1 MEIITDIPSL
11 RLRLKSE
18 HHVVFVPTMGNLH
31 EGHLSLIRIAKQ
43 KSGCLV
49 ASIFV
54 NRLQFG
60 QDEDFDK
67 YPRTLVD
74 DLKLLEND
82 GVDVVFVPAE
92 EDIYPVHQEF
102 VIEPLPLANI
112 LEGEFRPG
120 FFSGVATLV
129 LKLFNIVQPQLVIF
143 GKKDY
148 QQLCTMRE
156 MVHQL
161 NLSIEIGEGETVRAS
176 DGLALSSRNR
186 FLSSEERIEAPYL
199 FKVLSTIKKEIE
211 AGEQGFKKL
220 QDIAKETLN
229 NRGWEIEY
237 ISLRKKHTLAMPQFN
252 DRDLIVLGAAKLGT
266 TRLID
271 NLEINCKNL
280 KSPPL
285 I

>member
-18 HHVVFVPTMGNLH
+18 HYVVFVPTMGNLH

-60 QDEDFDK
+60 KNEDFDK
-67 YPRTLVD
+67 YPRTLVE
-74 DLKLLEND
+74 DLQLLEND
-82 GVDVVFVPAE
+82 GVDVVFVPKE
-92 EDIYPVHQEF
+92 REIYPAPQEF
-102 VIEPLPLANI
+102 IIEPLPLANI

-120 FFSGVATLV
+120 FFRGVATLV
-129 LKLFNIVQPQLVIF
+129 LKLLNIVQPQLVIF

-148 QQLCTMRE
+148 QQLCIMRA

-161 NLSIEIGEGETVRAS
+161 NLSIEIGEADTVRAP

-186 FLSSEERIEAPYL
+186 FLNREERIEAVYL
-199 FKVLSTIKKEIE
+199 FKILSKIQKEIE
-211 AGEQGFKKL
+211 AGQKDFKKL
-220 QDIAKETLN
+220 QVIAKNTLRS
-229 NRGWEIEY
+229 RGWDFDY
-237 ISLRKKHTLAMPQFN
+237 IALRKVHTLEIAQIN
-252 DRDLIVLGAAKLGT
+252 DKNLIVLGAAKLGS

-271 NLEINCKNL
+271 NLEIIVKN
-280 KSPPL
+280 
-285 I
+285 

>member
-18 HHVVFVPTMGNLH
+18 HYVVFVPTMGNLH
-31 EGHLSLIRIAKQ
+31 EGHLSLIQIAKQ

-49 ASIFV
+49 SSIFV

-60 QDEDFDK
+60 QTSDFDQ
-67 YPRTLVD
+67 YPRTLKD
-74 DLKLLEND
+74 DLKSLEKN
-82 GVDVVFVPAE
+82 GVDVVFAPTE

-102 VIEPLPLANI
+102 IIEPPPLANI

-129 LKLFNIVQPQLVIF
+129 LKLFNLVQPQLAIF

-148 QQLCTMRE
+148 QQLCIMRE
-156 MVHQL
+156 MTRQL

-186 FLSSEERIEAPYL
+186 FLNKEERAEAVCL
-199 FKVLSTIKKEIE
+199 FQVLSKIKLEIE
-211 AGEQGFKKL
+211 TGNKNFKKL
-220 QDIAKETLN
+220 QNDARETLIS
-229 NRGWEIEY
+229 RGWDVDY
-237 ISLRKKHTLAMPQFN
+237 IALRECNTLAPAQVN
-252 DRDLIVLGAAKLGT
+252 NGALVVLGAAKLGE

-271 NLEINCKNL
+271 NLEI
-280 KSPPL
+280 SAE

>member
-1 MEIITDIPSL
+1 VEIITDIPSL

-18 HHVVFVPTMGNLH
+18 HYVVFVPTMGNLH
-31 EGHLSLIRIAKQ
+31 EGHLSLIQIAKQ

-49 ASIFV
+49 SSIFV

-60 QDEDFDK
+60 QTSDFDQ
-67 YPRTLVD
+67 YPRTLKE
-74 DLKLLEND
+74 DLKFLEKN
-82 GVDVVFVPAE
+82 GVDVVFVPTE

-102 VIEPLPLANI
+102 IIEPPPLANI

-129 LKLFNIVQPQLVIF
+129 LKLFNLVQPQLAIF

-148 QQLCTMRE
+148 QQLCIMRE
-156 MVHQL
+156 MTRQL

-186 FLSSEERIEAPYL
+186 FLNKEERAEAVCL
-199 FKVLSTIKKEIE
+199 FQVLSKIKLEIE
-211 AGEQGFKKL
+211 TGNKNFEKL
-220 QDIAKETLN
+220 QNDARETLIS
-229 NRGWEIEY
+229 RGWDVDY
-237 ISLRKKHTLAMPQFN
+237 IALRECNTLAPAQVN
-252 DRDLIVLGAAKLGT
+252 NGALVVLGAAKLGE

-271 NLEINCKNL
+271 NLEI
-280 KSPPL
+280 SAE

>member
-18 HHVVFVPTMGNLH
+18 HYVVFVPTMGNLH
-31 EGHLSLIRIAKQ
+31 EGHLSLIQIAKQ

-49 ASIFV
+49 SSIFV

-60 QDEDFDK
+60 QTSDFDQ
-67 YPRTLVD
+67 YPRTLKD
-74 DLKLLEND
+74 DLKSLEKN
-82 GVDVVFVPAE
+82 GVDVVFVPTE

-102 VIEPLPLANI
+102 IIEPPPLANI

-129 LKLFNIVQPQLVIF
+129 LKLFNLVQPQLAIF

-148 QQLCTMRE
+148 QQLCIMRE
-156 MVHQL
+156 MTRQL

-186 FLSSEERIEAPYL
+186 FLNKEERAEAVCL
-199 FKVLSTIKKEIE
+199 FQVLSKIKLEIE
-211 AGEQGFKKL
+211 TGNKNFKKL
-220 QDIAKETLN
+220 QNDARETLIS
-229 NRGWEIEY
+229 RGWDVDY
-237 ISLRKKHTLAMPQFN
+237 IALRECNTLAPAQVN
-252 DRDLIVLGAAKLGT
+252 NGALVVLGAAKLGE

-271 NLEINCKNL
+271 NLEI
-280 KSPPL
+280 SAE

>member
-18 HHVVFVPTMGNLH
+18 HYVVFVPTMGNLH
-31 EGHLSLIRIAKQ
+31 EGHLSLIQIAKQ

-49 ASIFV
+49 SSIFV

-60 QDEDFDK
+60 QTSDFDQ
-67 YPRTLVD
+67 YPRTLKE
-74 DLKLLEND
+74 DLKFLEKN
-82 GVDVVFVPAE
+82 GVDVVFVPTE

-102 VIEPLPLANI
+102 IIEPPPLANI

-129 LKLFNIVQPQLVIF
+129 LKLFNLVQPQLAIF

-148 QQLCTMRE
+148 QQLCIMRE
-156 MVHQL
+156 MTRQL

-186 FLSSEERIEAPYL
+186 FLNKEERAEAVCL
-199 FKVLSTIKKEIE
+199 FQVLSKIKLEIE
-211 AGEQGFKKL
+211 TGNKNFKKL
-220 QDIAKETLN
+220 QNDARETLIS
-229 NRGWEIEY
+229 RGWDVDY
-237 ISLRKKHTLAMPQFN
+237 IALRECNTLAPAQVN
-252 DRDLIVLGAAKLGT
+252 NGALVVLGAAKLGE

-271 NLEINCKNL
+271 NLEI
-280 KSPPL
+280 SAE

>member
-1 MEIITDIPSL
+1 VEIITDIPSL

-18 HHVVFVPTMGNLH
+18 HYVVFVPTMGNLH
-31 EGHLSLIRIAKQ
+31 EGHLSLIQIAKQ

-49 ASIFV
+49 SSIFV

-60 QDEDFDK
+60 QTSDFDQ
-67 YPRTLVD
+67 YPRTLKE
-74 DLKLLEND
+74 DLKSLEKN
-82 GVDVVFVPAE
+82 GVDVVFAPTE

-102 VIEPLPLANI
+102 IIEPPPLANI

-129 LKLFNIVQPQLVIF
+129 LKLFNLVQPQLAIF

-148 QQLCTMRE
+148 QQLCIMRE
-156 MVHQL
+156 MTRQL

-186 FLSSEERIEAPYL
+186 FLNKEERAEAVCL
-199 FKVLSTIKKEIE
+199 FQVLSKIKLEIE
-211 AGEQGFKKL
+211 TGNKNFKKL
-220 QDIAKETLN
+220 QNDARETLIS
-229 NRGWEIEY
+229 RGWDVDY
-237 ISLRKKHTLAMPQFN
+237 IALRECNTLAPAQVN
-252 DRDLIVLGAAKLGT
+252 NGALVVLGAAKLGE

-271 NLEINCKNL
+271 NLEI
-280 KSPPL
+280 SAE

>member
-18 HHVVFVPTMGNLH
+18 HYVVFVPTMGNLH
-31 EGHLSLIRIAKQ
+31 EGHLSLIQIAKQ

-49 ASIFV
+49 SSIFV

-60 QDEDFDK
+60 QTSDFDQ
-67 YPRTLVD
+67 YPRTLKE
-74 DLKLLEND
+74 DLKFLEKN
-82 GVDVVFVPAE
+82 GVDVVFAPTE

-102 VIEPLPLANI
+102 IIEPPSLANI

-129 LKLFNIVQPQLVIF
+129 LKLFNLVQPQLAIF

-148 QQLCTMRE
+148 QQLCIMRE
-156 MVHQL
+156 MTRQL

-186 FLSSEERIEAPYL
+186 FLNKEERAEAVCL
-199 FKVLSTIKKEIE
+199 FQVLSKIKLEIE
-211 AGEQGFKKL
+211 TGNKNFKKL
-220 QDIAKETLN
+220 QNDARETLIS
-229 NRGWEIEY
+229 RGWDVDY
-237 ISLRKKHTLAMPQFN
+237 IALRECNTLAPAQVIN
-252 DRDLIVLGAAKLGT
+252 GALVVLGAAKLGE

-271 NLEINCKNL
+271 NLEI
-280 KSPPL
+280 SAE